1 MPSEMIF
8 TLIAYVISFGM
19 TFFLMPSW
27 IRHAIKINLVGRDM
41 HKTENQMIPE
51 AGGVIV
57 LTAITVSLLYYGGIQ
72 AFFFHH
78 EDSLTMIFGAI
89 GSLLLVGI
97 IGIMDDFGGWKRG
110 LKQWQKPLLTLP
122 AAIPFLLVNIHRT
135 TMDFPFIG
143 VKDIG
148 LLFPLFFIPVAIAGA
163 SNAFN
168 MLAGYNG
175 LEAGMG
181 MIILGTLSLLSL
193 VNGQYLAVVFCL
205 IGLFAL
211 FAFIIF
217 NWYPSKIFPGDT
229 MTYPIGAFIAI
240 CAILGM
246 VEKFALI
253 LFIPYYLDFLLPLR
267 KRMKVEAFAKI
278 NSDGS
283 FETPYDSIYDSTHLV
298 IFVLKRFRKRV
309 DEKDVV
315 LTILGFELL
324 LAAFCV
330 VVALL

>member
-1 MPSEMIF
+1 MIM

-27 IRHAIKINLVGRDM
+27 IRHAIKIKLVGRDM
-41 HKTENQMIPE
+41 HKTETQMIPE

-57 LTAITVSLLYYGGIQ
+57 LTAITVSLLYYAGIQ
-72 AFFFHH
+72 AFFLHH
-78 EDSLTMIFGAI
+78 EHSLSVIFGSIA
-89 GSLLLVGI
+89 SLLLVGG
-97 IGIMDDFGGWKRG
+97 IGFMDDFGGWKRG

-122 AAIPFLLVNIHRT
+122 AAIPFLMVNLHRT

-148 LLFPLFFIPVAIAGA
+148 LLFPLLFIPVAIVGA

-181 MIILGTLSLLSL
+181 MIILGTLSILSYF
-193 VNGQYLAVVFCL
+193 NGEYLAVVFCL
-205 IGLFAL
+205 IGFFAL
-211 FAFIIF
+211 FAFITF

-298 IFVLKRFRKRV
+298 IFVLKKFKNRV

-315 LTILGFELL
+315 LTILGFEFL
-324 LAAFCV
+324 LAIFCTIS
-330 VVALL
+330 ALL

>member
-1 MPSEMIF
+1 MIL

-19 TFFLMPSW
+19 TFLLMPSW

-41 HKTENQMIPE
+41 HKTENAMIPE

-57 LTAITVSLLYYGGIQ
+57 LTAITISLLYYAGIQ

-78 EDSLTMIFGAI
+78 EHSLIMIFGSIA
-89 GSLLLVGI
+89 SLLLVGV
-97 IGIMDDFGGWKRG
+97 IGFMDDFGGWKRG

-122 AAIPFLLVNIHRT
+122 AAIPFLLVNLDRT
-135 TMDFPFIG
+135 TMDFPFFG
-143 VKDIG
+143 VHDIG
-148 LLFPLFFIPVAIAGA
+148 LLFPLIFIPVAIAGA

-181 MIILGTLSLLSL
+181 MIILGTLSILSL
-193 VNGQYLAVVFCL
+193 VNGEYLAVVFCL

-246 VEKFALI
+246 VEKFALV

-267 KRMKVEAFAKI
+267 KKMKVEAFAKI

-283 FETPYDSIYDSTHLV
+283 FETPYDRIYDSTHLV
-298 IFVLKRFRKRV
+298 IFLLKKFKKRV
-309 DEKDVV
+309 EEKDVV
-315 LTILGFELL
+315 LTIFGFEIL
-324 LAAFCV
+324 LAAFCI
-330 VVALL
+330 VVAIL